1 MKYVSREPH
10 VKIFVGG
17 CNRSGPKTS
26 EMDCAN
32 DGRMNG
38 WILATSVGRGLV
50 VAPAWDDQETM
61 TTSCAPGLFLPA
73 TFCAEEETKERE
85 GKVHNVTI
93 WRGGGGCAIVHP
105 RTQSQS

>member
-32 DGRMNG
+32 DGWMNG
-38 WILATSVGRGLV
+38 WILATLVGRGLV
-50 VAPAWDDQETM
+50 VAPAWDDHETM
-61 TTSCAPGLFLPA
+61 TTSCAPRLIL
-73 TFCAEEETKERE
+73 TRDILRRRRNK
-85 GKVHNVTI
+85 GK
-93 WRGGGGCAIVHP
+93 GGKGA
-105 RTQSQS
+105 